1 MRRRTLLGSAPL
13 WAASAQ
19 AQQEELLLVNAP
31 YPPFVLEA
39 RDPIGEGLDVDIAR
53 AALAR
58 AGYSVRLA
66 LVPWRRALQMLEA
79 GEADLTTTISLSGE
93 RERFLLFSEGYRST
107 VRYHF
112 YSRRGSGLR
121 VERLEDLAQVSL
133 GYSAGFFYPPAIKQA
148 VGRGLVEG
156 RDLEVTVR
164 MLNAG
169 RSDLIVVNHLAGLW
183 TIRRLGLEAQL
194 ERQPFS
200 YSSGSP
206 TYMALSRKRHGDGRL
221 LNTLNEGLRALV
233 KDGTLA
239 RLEARYL
246 PP

>member
-1 MRRRTLLGSAPL
+1 MQRRSLLGLTPL
-13 WAASAQ
+13 LALDVRSQ
-19 AQQEELLLVNAP
+19 PNELLLVNAP

-39 RDPIGEGLDVDIAR
+39 GDPMGEGLDVDIAR
-53 AALAR
+53 AALAS
-58 AGYSVRLA
+58 AGYRLRLE

-93 RERFLLFSEGYRST
+93 RERFLLFSEGYRHS

-121 VERLEDLAQVSL
+121 IERLEDLAQVSL

-156 RDLEVTVR
+156 RDLGVTVR
-164 MLNAG
+164 MLHAG

-183 TIRRLGLEAQL
+183 TIRRLGFEAQL

-206 TYMALSRKRHGDGRL
+206 TYMALSRTRHGDGRL
-221 LNTLNEGLRALV
+221 LNTLNEGLRALQ